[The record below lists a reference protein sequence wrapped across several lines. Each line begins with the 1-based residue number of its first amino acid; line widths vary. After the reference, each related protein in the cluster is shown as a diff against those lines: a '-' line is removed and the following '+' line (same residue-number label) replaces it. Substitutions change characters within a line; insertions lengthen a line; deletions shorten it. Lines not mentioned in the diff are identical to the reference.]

1 MEQELRTK
9 LFETAER
16 LTKLTGMSEMAI
28 GQKAINDNTFFKRVR
43 DNGAGFTV
51 KTFDRLMGWME
62 LAEMEAKAAARRNSK
77 ESEKAA

>member
-1 MEQELRTK
+1 MEQELRAK

-16 LTKLTGMSEMAI
+16 LTALTGITEQSI

-43 DNGAGFTV
+43 ENGAGFTV

-62 LAEMEAKAAARRNSK
+62 AAEAAHSK
-77 ESEKAA
+77 EDAA

>member
-1 MEQELRTK
+1 MEHELRTK

-16 LTKLTGMSEMAI
+16 LSALTGISEQSI

-43 DNGAGFTV
+43 ENGAGFTV

-62 LAEMEAKAAARRNSK
+62 EALEAARQ
-77 ESEKAA
+77 AA

>member
-1 MEQELRTK
+1 MEQELRNR

-16 LTKLTGMSEMAI
+16 LTALTGLSEMAI

-62 LAEMEAKAAARRNSK
+62 QAEAEAIAAKSR
-77 ESEKAA
+77 EDAA

>member
-1 MEQELRTK
+1 MEQELRTR

-43 DNGAGFTV
+43 ENGAGFTV
-51 KTFDRLMGWME
+51 KTFDRLMTWME
-62 LAEMEAKAAARRNSK
+62 KAEAEAAKQERVA
-77 ESEKAA
+77 

>member
-1 MEQELRTK
+1 MEQELRTQ

-16 LTKLTGMSEMAI
+16 LTTLTGITEQSI

-51 KTFDRLMGWME
+51 KTFDRLMTWMDE
-62 LAEMEAKAAARRNSK
+62 AEKSAKKERAA
-77 ESEKAA
+77 